1 MIRVIISNLIQ
12 EKAYGDLLKLPLKS
26 YLKRVCME
34 KPLSI
39 DNYVEKLNDQAKS
52 MFSQLRT
59 LFFDIDKDMCET
71 LFVSH
76 PFYYLKQYE
85 SIKPHSRPSIMCVYY
100 QDHVNIFASEIH
112 MHTSTLTMYKIT
124 EKHTLQLYYDQPFM
138 KDILMKVFKD
148 SIHA

>member
-1 MIRVIISNLIQ
+1 
-12 EKAYGDLLKLPLKS
+12 
-26 YLKRVCME
+26 ME

-124 EKHTLQLYYDQPFM
+124 EKRTLQLYYDQPFM